1 MQLNWCFTS
10 DDEFIG
16 RMTWDITGDT
26 KIQIRGIFVGLM
38 SAKSPTARTEACSEA
53 DLDFVALARPTRRAT
68 GRLNC
73 PGC

>member
-26 KIQIRGIFVGLM
+26 KSQIRGIFVGLM
-38 SAKSPTARTEACSEA
+38 SAKSLRPGRRHARKQTSILWRW
-53 DLDFVALARPTRRAT
+53 LDPPD
-68 GRLNC
+68 GQ
-73 PGC
+73 PGG